1 MTNRFKSASESG
13 RSRPLIV
20 ALDQY
25 LFAYFVRLSP
35 NGEDVRLETDC
46 HSTGRCRCG
55 TEHIR
60 SGGVSYVGV
69 PLSPRRLCLARR
81 ERQPPDAARADP
93 LAAVGKPERLT
104 WLADAAVAS
113 LEVNAMPLLTLRY
126 IGGVIPSRPTT
137 TTVASQVP
145 SACFSQRGIKTCA
158 PAFKSALSP
167 GTRLTIT
174 ASVGT
179 TIVFLAFL
187 VFHL

>member
-60 SGGVSYVGV
+60 SGGISYVGV

-113 LEVNAMPLLTLRY
+113 LEVNASWRCLWNTKPLAF
-126 IGGVIPSRPTT
+126 V
-137 TTVASQVP
+137 
-145 SACFSQRGIKTCA
+145 QRGCTTQCHNHLIGSSHC
-158 PAFKSALSP
+158 
-167 GTRLTIT
+167 
-174 ASVGT
+174 VGREGS
-179 TIVFLAFL
+179 
-187 VFHL
+187 